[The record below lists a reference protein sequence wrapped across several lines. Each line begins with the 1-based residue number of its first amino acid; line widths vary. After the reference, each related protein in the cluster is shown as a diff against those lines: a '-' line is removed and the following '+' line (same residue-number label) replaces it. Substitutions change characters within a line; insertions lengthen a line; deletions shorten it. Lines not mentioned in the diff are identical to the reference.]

1 MLVQRIGMLSTRR
14 RHLTVL
20 ALLTLVAA
28 FMPAT
33 ERDPAPDDD
42 HDSLFA
48 GMMTVSQTVTTEGYV
63 PQYQQLALTGLIEVR
78 PFSLVGELRVQN
90 DDRYSP
96 PQDGHWYGYH
106 ATIHQ
111 GGAILQTGPF
121 TVRAGKLLHSG
132 QVDSP
137 YSLFVSSQQLSALQL
152 DLRVETSRLFFT
164 TRSIMLNR
172 DSARGYPERGAA
184 IRSWGVRLGNL
195 RLGFQDSIVYTGRT
209 FDLEYFI
216 NPVPGGLIQYVNRA
230 RGSPWAMGVNHNSLM
245 GFFADY
251 SLPRTYLYAQV
262 LVDDFNSNRFVDPD
276 SYQNPDKIA
285 WSLGARH
292 GFHFGHLGFY
302 HAGAT
307 KYTFQSFGSPGID
320 TRYSYTYYPDVEYRL
335 HDEVRVIR
343 PEDNYIGY
351 LHGENNLAFLLS
363 YDPPDAWL
371 GRLTLT
377 SSLELTLS
385 GSKSPGNPW
394 HQYTWWTQGGQGTRF
409 LDDERLE
416 LRLLGRAAASLPVRG
431 WTFSADISLGFVRN
445 ELELTAIP
453 DEYFVEGVN
462 EIRYFSPGTVS
473 RPIGSLGIG
482 ASYGFGYGRRN
493 ARADW

>member
-1 MLVQRIGMLSTRR
+1 MHADPV
-14 RHLTVL
+14 TVL
-20 ALLTLVAA
+20 GDLHL
-28 FMPAT
+28 
-33 ERDPAPDDD
+33 
-42 HDSLFA
+42 
-48 GMMTVSQTVTTEGYV
+48 
-63 PQYQQLALTGLIEVR
+63 
-78 PFSLVGELRVQN
+78 QN
-90 DDRYSP
+90 DRKYSE
-96 PQDGHWYGYH
+96 GHSGGFWLGFNG
-106 ATIHQ
+106 TLEQ
-111 GGAILQTGPF
+111 GGAVVDLPPLTLRVGRF
-121 TVRAGKLLHSG
+121 YHSD

-137 YSLFVSSQQLSALQL
+137 YSLFISARPLPATQLAL
-152 DLRVETSRLFFT
+152 DLETSAFFFS
-164 TRSIMLNR
+164 TRSLLLNR
-172 DSARGYPERGAA
+172 DSARGYPDRGAS
-184 IRSWGVRLGNL
+184 IRSYGVNIGDL
-195 RLGFQDSIVYTGRT
+195 RVGFQDVIVHPGRL
-209 FDLEYFI
+209 FDVEYFI
-216 NPVPGGLIQYVNRA
+216 NPIPGFLLQYLQRTP
-230 RGSPWAMGVNHNSLM
+230 GTPWAWGGINHNSIL
-245 GFFADY
+245 GFLADY
-251 SLPRTYLYAQV
+251 SRHATYAYAQI
-262 LVDDFNSNRFVDPD
+262 LIDDISFNRFASPD